1 MISSA
6 RIRQDFLDFF
16 AARGHTVVPSS
27 PVVPRED
34 PTLLFANAGMNQ
46 FKDVFLGQGERP
58 YTRAASTQKCLR
70 VSGKHNDL
78 DEVGRDTYH
87 HTLFE
92 MLGNWSFGDYYK
104 REAIRW
110 AWELLTVVW
119 GLPKDK
125 LYATVFAGDE
135 GVPFDEEA
143 FETWRAETDIP
154 REHILKY
161 GRKDN
166 FWEMGETG
174 PCGPCT
180 EIHIDRG
187 EAFGP
192 LDLATCFVNTGHAR
206 FIELWN
212 LVFIQYN
219 RGEDGALVPLPRQ
232 HVDTGAGFERLCA
245 VLQGKASNY
254 ETDVFQPLI
263 QAVARL
269 SGAPYEE
276 RGGTAHRVIADHVRA
291 LAFAVAD
298 GAIPSNEGRGYVL
311 RRILRR
317 AARFGRELGLR
328 EPFLGAL
335 AAELAVVMGG
345 AFPELKGKL
354 AHIQHV
360 LTGEEESFGRTLD
373 RGLERFAQ
381 LHEGLKRRKSLLIP
395 GEEAFKLYDTY
406 GFPLDL
412 TQQMAEEQGLAVDG
426 EGFAREMARQREAS
440 RGARK
445 QAAQREREPWTVLS
459 RDSSA
464 FMGYDVLETM
474 TRVLRWRRGAEEGE
488 LELVLERTPFYGES
502 GGQVGDRGVIE
513 GEGWSLVVTGTRLE
527 EELRVHTGQ
536 VRGDFQPEQLV
547 SARVEADLR
556 RATERNHSATHLLQA
571 ALRQVLG
578 AHVQQ
583 EGSLVE
589 PGRLRFD
596 FSHPARLEESELERV
611 EKLVYEQIL
620 ADLPVACV
628 ETSHQRAMA
637 EGVTALFGEKY
648 GELVRV
654 VRMGGFSAELCGGTH
669 VARTGQIGA
678 FAILSEGSVA
688 AGIRRIEAVTGLQAQ
703 QLAQQQ
709 RRALEQVRD
718 LLGSRGSDEVEK
730 LEKSLAE
737 KKELQREL
745 KRLRERLTL
754 LELEQ
759 ERLRAPEI
767 GGVRVLARRGRGEE
781 MESLKEQAELLQQ
794 GRTGLAALLVS
805 ESEGRVV
812 LALSLSADLVAA
824 GRHAGNLLKGL
835 LPHIDGKGGGRPNLA
850 TAGGKDAAGVAAMIE
865 AFTAVWRGTERP

>member
-1 MISSA
+1 MIDSA

-16 AARGHTVVPSS
+16 AQRGHTVVPSS

-46 FKDVFLGQGERP
+46 FKDVFLGQGERA
-58 YTRAASTQKCLR
+58 YRRAASTQKCLR

-104 REAIRW
+104 REAISW

-135 GVPFDEEA
+135 SVPFDEEA
-143 FETWRAETDIP
+143 WEMWRSETDIP
-154 REHILKY
+154 RDHILTF
-161 GRKDN
+161 GRQDN
-166 FWEMGETG
+166 FWEMGESG

-187 EAFGP
+187 DAFGP
-192 LDLATCFVNTGHAR
+192 LDPATCFVNTGHAR

-219 RGEDGALVPLPRQ
+219 RDEQGVLTSLPRQ

-245 VLQGKASNY
+245 VLQGKSSNY
-254 ETDVFQPLI
+254 DTDVFQPLI
-263 QAVARL
+263 QAVARIAK
-269 SGAPYEE
+269 APYEE
-276 RGGTAHRVIADHVRA
+276 GTGTPHRVIADHVRA

-298 GAIPSNEGRGYVL
+298 GATPSNEGRGYVL

-317 AARFGRELGLR
+317 ASRFGRELGLR
-328 EPFLGAL
+328 EPFLGRL
-335 AAELAVVMGG
+335 CAELAASMG
-345 AFPELKGKL
+345 AVFPELTGKL

-373 RGLERFAQ
+373 RGLERFGQ
-381 LHEGLKRRKSLLIP
+381 LHASMRKQGSLIIP
-395 GEEAFKLYDTY
+395 GEEAFRLYDTF

-412 TQQMAEEQGLAVDG
+412 TQQMAEEKGLSVDS
-426 EGFAREMARQREAS
+426 EGFEREMARQRESS

-445 QAAQREREPWTVLS
+445 QTARRERTPWTFRS
-459 RDSSA
+459 RDSSR
-464 FMGYDVLETM
+464 FVGHDLLETM
-474 TRVLRWRRGAEEGE
+474 TRVLRWRPGVEEGE
-488 LELVLERTPFYGES
+488 LDLVLEQTPFYGES
-502 GGQVGDRGVIE
+502 GGQAGDRGLIE
-513 GEGWSLVVTGTRLE
+513 GEGWSLVVTDTRHE
-527 EELRVHTGQ
+527 EELLVHVGQ
-536 VRGDFQPEQLV
+536 VHGDFKPEQLV
-547 SARVEADLR
+547 SARVEPDLR

-571 ALRQVLG
+571 ALREVLG
-578 AHVQQ
+578 AHVHQ

-596 FSHPARLEESELERV
+596 FSHPARLEASEVERI

-620 ADLPVACV
+620 ADQPVACS
-628 ETSHQRAMA
+628 ETSHERALA

-648 GELVRV
+648 GDVVRV
-654 VRMGGFSAELCGGTH
+654 VRMGDFSAELCGGTH

-678 FAILSEGSVA
+678 FAILAEGSVA
-688 AGIRRIEAVTGLQAQ
+688 AGIRRIEAVTGTQAQ
-703 QLAQQQ
+703 LLLQQQ
-709 RRALEQVRD
+709 RRALENIRD

-730 LEKSLAE
+730 LEKTLAE
-737 KKELQREL
+737 KRELQHEL
-745 KRLRERLTL
+745 KRLQDQLTMH
-754 LELEQ
+754 ELEKDRQ
-759 ERLRAPEI
+759 SATEI
-767 GGVRVLARRGRGEE
+767 GGIRVLTKLYQGLDV
-781 MESLKEQAELLQQ
+781 ESIKSQAELVQKSQ
-794 GRTGLAALLVS
+794 DKLAALLVS
-805 ESEGRVV
+805 DAGDRVSI
-812 LALSLSADLVAA
+812 AISLSGDLVSSGVSASA
-824 GRHAGNLLKGL
+824 IIKELAVF
-835 LPHIDGKGGGRPNLA
+835 IEGKGGGRPNLA
-850 TAGGKDAAGVAAMIE
+850 TAGGKNISGIDPMLE
-865 AFTAVWRGTERP
+865 AFQTVWKRRT